1 MTKRIRKWSAAAV
14 VVAVA
19 LACASGGLAH
29 AAAGTAP
36 KDRPDPVDINSASAS
51 DLEKVPGIGPSL
63 SKRIIEFRE
72 KNGPYSSV
80 EDLLKIQGIGEK
92 SLARFRDYLTAVK
105 PQKK

>member
-1 MTKRIRKWSAAAV
+1 MMNRLKQWSAAAV
-14 VVAVA
+14 VLAVA
-19 LACASGGLAH
+19 LACVPGGVAYAATGASAKEH
-29 AAAGTAP
+29 S
-36 KDRPDPVDINSASAS
+36 DPVDINSASAP

-72 KNGPYSSV
+72 KNGPFSTV

-92 SLARFRDYLTAVK
+92 SLAHFRDYLTAVK